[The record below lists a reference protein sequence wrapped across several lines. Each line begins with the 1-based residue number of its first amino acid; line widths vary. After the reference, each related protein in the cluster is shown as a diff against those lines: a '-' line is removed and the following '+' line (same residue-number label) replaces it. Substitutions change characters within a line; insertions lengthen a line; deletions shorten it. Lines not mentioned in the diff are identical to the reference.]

1 MLFVRQSWMDTNAY
15 SRIIIMSLEL
25 SINIIIIII
34 NEDNLNAVN
43 IRCYKTCNGNLWR
56 HYLLV
61 LILVSCFHQEEKLYV
76 VEEKGETKENVWHY
90 KTLVIG
96 YKMKCSL
103 CFSTLCHL
111 WPRFRYPP
119 TPQRKTESVQ
129 KIYWPVNL
137 TIICGS
143 PDCNGFPLEQ
153 LKLQTSARN
162 KINV

>member
-76 VEEKGETKENVWHY
+76 VEEKGETKE
-90 KTLVIG
+90 
-96 YKMKCSL
+96 KCMAL
-103 CFSTLCHL
+103 QNINNWLQNEML
-111 WPRFRYPP
+111 
-119 TPQRKTESVQ
+119 
-129 KIYWPVNL
+129 
-137 TIICGS
+137 
-143 PDCNGFPLEQ
+143 PLF
-153 LKLQTSARN
+153 
-162 KINV
+162 

>member
-43 IRCYKTCNGNLWR
+43 IRCYKTCNGNPWR

-76 VEEKGETKENVWHY
+76 VEEKGETKEKCMALQNIGNWLQNEMLLCAIFDLVFDILPLRNVKRKVY
-90 KTLVIG
+90 KKYIG
-96 YKMKCSL
+96 
-103 CFSTLCHL
+103 
-111 WPRFRYPP
+111 
-119 TPQRKTESVQ
+119 Q
-129 KIYWPVNL
+129 
-137 TIICGS
+137 
-143 PDCNGFPLEQ
+143 
-153 LKLQTSARN
+153 
-162 KINV
+162 